1 MIGNGEAGKSRI
13 GANVTEELQNNL
25 VFTKECVFS
34 ISKRFSIPASGV
46 VDIVFDSTGI
56 TSDFLVFLPVF
67 FQGFEAGPIEID
79 LYAGTN
85 ADDDGTEIICFNRN
99 ELSVKPCGMKVWL
112 NPTINDIGTKLP
124 VEFEIPSDGTPA
136 TATLGGS
143 AGDSI
148 VTNINK
154 AAKHTFRL
162 TNIEASIAR
171 CVIAAN
177 WFEL

>member
-1 MIGNGEAGKSRI
+1 MIGNGESGKSLI

-25 VFTKECVFS
+25 VFTRERVFS
-34 ISKRFSIPASGV
+34 ISKRFTIPSSGV
-46 VDIVFDSTGI
+46 VDIVFDGTGI
-56 TSDFLVFLPVF
+56 SGNFLVFLPVF
-67 FQGFEAGPIEID
+67 FQGFGAGPIEID

-99 ELSVKPCGMKVWL
+99 ELSSKDCEMVVRL
-112 NPTINDIGTKLP
+112 NPNINDIGTKLP

-136 TATLGGS
+136 TSTLGGQ
-143 AGDSI
+143 AGGTV

-154 AAKHTFRL
+154 AAKHMFRL
-162 TNIEASIAR
+162 TNTEASIAR

>member
-13 GANVTEELQNNL
+13 GANVNEELQNNL
-25 VFTKECVFS
+25 VFTRECVFS
-34 ISKRFSIPASGV
+34 ISKRFTIPSSGV

-56 TSDFLVFLPVF
+56 TAPFLVFLPVF
-67 FQGFEAGPIEID
+67 FQGFGAGPIEID
-79 LYAGTN
+79 LFAGTD

-99 ELSVKPCGMKVWL
+99 ELSLKLCEMVVRL
-112 NPTINDIGTKLP
+112 NPNIIDIGTKLP

-136 TATLGGS
+136 TATIGGS

-154 AAKHTFRL
+154 AFKHTFRL
-162 TNIEASIAR
+162 TNTEANIAR